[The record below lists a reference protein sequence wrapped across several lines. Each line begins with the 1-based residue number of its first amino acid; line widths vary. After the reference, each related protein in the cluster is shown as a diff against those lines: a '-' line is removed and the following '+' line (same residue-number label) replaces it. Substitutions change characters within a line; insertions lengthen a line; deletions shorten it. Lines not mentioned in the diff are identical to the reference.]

1 MSIITDNTVLVHIY
15 SGLESKN
22 KVTLGLLVALEAEK
36 NDHKVTLFLAGD
48 GVNLLSCKKAGE
60 VVGQGT
66 GDLYDHLENL
76 KNSKVSIYVS
86 GLSAKYSKLITLSQY
101 SLPKSMIGILFF
113 MPVWRSVN
121 SSNNSSSVP
130 KPPGKNTAATD
141 RITKWIFLNAK

>member
-60 VVGQGT
+60 IVGRGT
-66 GDLYDHLENL
+66 GDLYEHLENL
-76 KNSKVSIYVS
+76 RNSKVRIYVS
-86 GLSAKYSKLITLSQY
+86 GLSAKSRGYDETLLEGY
-101 SLPKSMIGILFF
+101 NAEFA
-113 MPVWRSVN
+113 MPDVLVDESIKADSV
-121 SSNNSSSVP
+121 
-130 KPPGKNTAATD
+130 
-141 RITKWIFLNAK
+141 LCY